1 MAGPAYKEFID
12 AAGPLSEN
20 VSSASWWHPAVR
32 YKGVDVFGSTEN
44 YNQMF
49 QEKYRFVPDY
59 AQASASSAGAIPD
72 RDRKSRFLDR
82 KKVRDTLAELNVTTF
97 WGDVKFG
104 PTGQIIS
111 LKPPVFQ
118 IQKGTQVVIYPTEI
132 AQAQFQIGVK

>member
-1 MAGPAYKEFID
+1 MLFDTFHHALNPGGLGLREALELCARTWREEDGPPMA
-12 AAGPLSEN
+12 L
-20 VSSASWWHPAVR
+20 
-32 YKGVDVFGSTEN
+32 
-44 YNQMF
+44 
-49 QEKYRFVPDY
+49 
-59 AQASASSAGAIPD
+59 SASSVGAILQIAIE
-72 RDRKSRFLDR
+72 KAGSLDR